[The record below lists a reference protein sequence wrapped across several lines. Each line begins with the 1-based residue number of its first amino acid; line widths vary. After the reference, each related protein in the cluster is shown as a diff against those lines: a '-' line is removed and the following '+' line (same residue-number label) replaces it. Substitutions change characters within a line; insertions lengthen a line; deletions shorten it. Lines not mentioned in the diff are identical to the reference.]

1 MGFLRNK
8 SLSVKLTAL
17 ITAVT
22 TAGIIA
28 GFAAVTFIDARNFR
42 GDLAADA
49 ALSARLAAGYCVAP
63 LVFGYAEE
71 AAQALE
77 KLSLFD
83 DINYVAVYDQEGRL
97 FARYRREGSQGEPPA
112 LLADPGLASGFRA
125 GIFEARE
132 PVIYDGKRFGTI
144 SLAVSTG
151 SLSRKI
157 AGRAGLL
164 ALLAALMAAAALLVA
179 LRAQRVVSEPILSLA
194 DMERGVALRGDYS
207 VRSGISRDDEIGA
220 LAAGF
225 DALLE
230 SLGARSRERDAAE
243 EALRQAHT
251 EMEGKVRE
259 RTAELRLANKE
270 LEAFTYSASHD
281 LRAPLRRIDG
291 FSSLLEEDCA
301 AQLSEEGREH
311 LGRIRAGCRQM
322 AQVIDSLLRLS
333 RVMRQELDMKELDL
347 SALAEEIF
355 AGLRETEP
363 LRKVQFTAAGG
374 LTAVGDRVLLG
385 EVLENLLSNA
395 WKFTGKTAA
404 PVIEFGASEKDG
416 ERIYF
421 VRDNGKG
428 FDMKYAGKLFR
439 PFQRLH
445 SPAEFPGTG
454 IGLTTVQRI
463 IERHGGRIWVE
474 GEEDR
479 GAVFYFTLHGRE
491 NGGSQAHKEQGYDGQ
506 TA

>member
-179 LRAQRVVSEPILSLA
+179 LRS
-194 DMERGVALRGDYS
+194 
-207 VRSGISRDDEIGA
+207 
-220 LAAGF
+220 
-225 DALLE
+225 
-230 SLGARSRERDAAE
+230 
-243 EALRQAHT
+243 
-251 EMEGKVRE
+251 
-259 RTAELRLANKE
+259 
-270 LEAFTYSASHD
+270 
-281 LRAPLRRIDG
+281 
-291 FSSLLEEDCA
+291 
-301 AQLSEEGREH
+301 
-311 LGRIRAGCRQM
+311 
-322 AQVIDSLLRLS
+322 
-333 RVMRQELDMKELDL
+333 
-347 SALAEEIF
+347 
-355 AGLRETEP
+355 
-363 LRKVQFTAAGG
+363 
-374 LTAVGDRVLLG
+374 
-385 EVLENLLSNA
+385 
-395 WKFTGKTAA
+395 
-404 PVIEFGASEKDG
+404 
-416 ERIYF
+416 
-421 VRDNGKG
+421 
-428 FDMKYAGKLFR
+428 
-439 PFQRLH
+439 
-445 SPAEFPGTG
+445 
-454 IGLTTVQRI
+454 
-463 IERHGGRIWVE
+463 
-474 GEEDR
+474 
-479 GAVFYFTLHGRE
+479 
-491 NGGSQAHKEQGYDGQ
+491 
-506 TA
+506 